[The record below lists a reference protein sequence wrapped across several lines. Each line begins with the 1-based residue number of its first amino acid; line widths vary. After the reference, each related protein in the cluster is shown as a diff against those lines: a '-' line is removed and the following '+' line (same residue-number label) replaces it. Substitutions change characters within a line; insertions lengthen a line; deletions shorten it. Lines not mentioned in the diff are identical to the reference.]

1 MNKKLIIGGVLVG
14 GGLYYAYKK
23 GLFDKFIKP
32 KLNLE
37 DVNKQS
43 QQTIDEIKQR
53 EAADSAAANAAA
65 NRAAANNYATSIDN
79 PNSYAGKVAYIQ
91 GQINVNID
99 GNPTGSK
106 GINSNTNK
114 AFESIYGLDKGA
126 ISYDNIDYY
135 KTRVE
140 NKNTKASIALA
151 SQQKTAANNKTI
163 TDANTFIN
171 LINTQGMTAT
181 LLLTATAKT
190 HQFDKL
196 TNTFVNMNVDRIFTK
211 GTTFSK
217 GEFAG
222 PYTYNGNKVV
232 AFIERVSYFSSNLNY
247 YFFTTDKF
255 IVQK

>member
-1 MNKKLIIGGVLVG
+1 MNKNLIIGGVLVG

-65 NRAAANNYATSIDN
+65 NRAAATSQANSIDN

-126 ISYDNIDYY
+126 ISTANIDYY
-135 KTRVE
+135 KKRVE
-140 NKNTKASIALA
+140 DKNTKAAIALA
-151 SQQKTAANNKTI
+151 AKQKTSAVNKTTTDAKKLIDLVNNK
-163 TDANTFIN
+163 
-171 LINTQGMTAT
+171 G
-181 LLLTATAKT
+181 LTAVLLENVTANKY
-190 HQFDKL
+190 QIDKL
-196 TNTFVNMNVDRIFTK
+196 TNTFIDMKSPRNFSK
-211 GTTFSK
+211 GTKFKK
-217 GEFAG
+217 GEFAPNVRG
-222 PYTYNGNKVV
+222 NYVMYFTNG
-232 AFIERVSYFSSNLNY
+232 YFYPILPS
-247 YFFTTDKF
+247 KF
-255 IVQK
+255 ILN